1 MTYTELAILSVLLV
15 ILVDRYLLKT
25 RLLEK
30 KAFWTAY
37 AIIVFFQLIT
47 NWWLTSRN
55 ILSYSEEAIIGWRI
69 ASAPVEDL
77 LFGFSMVTLTISL
90 WIFWG
95 RRGVQRD

>member
-15 ILVDRYLLKT
+15 IVIDRYLLKT

-77 LFGFSMVTLTISL
+77 LFGFSMVTLTMSL

-95 RRGVQRD
+95 RRGIQRT

>member
-1 MTYTELAILSVLLV
+1 MTYTELAILSVLFV
-15 ILVDRYLLKT
+15 IVADRYLLKV

-30 KAFWTAY
+30 KAYWTAY
-37 AIIVFFQLIT
+37 SIIIFFQLLT

-55 ILSYSEEAIIGWRI
+55 ILSYSEEVIIGWRI

-77 LFGFSMVTLTISL
+77 LFGFSMVTLTMSL

-95 RRGVQRD
+95 RKGIQRS

>member
-1 MTYTELAILSVLLV
+1 MTYTELAILSVLFV
-15 ILVDRYLLKT
+15 IIADRYLLKV

-30 KAFWTAY
+30 KAYWTSY
-37 AIIVFFQLIT
+37 SIIIFFQLLT

-55 ILSYSEEAIIGWRI
+55 ILSYSEEVIIGWRI

-77 LFGFSMVTLTISL
+77 LFGFSMVTLTMSL

-95 RRGVQRD
+95 RKGIQRS